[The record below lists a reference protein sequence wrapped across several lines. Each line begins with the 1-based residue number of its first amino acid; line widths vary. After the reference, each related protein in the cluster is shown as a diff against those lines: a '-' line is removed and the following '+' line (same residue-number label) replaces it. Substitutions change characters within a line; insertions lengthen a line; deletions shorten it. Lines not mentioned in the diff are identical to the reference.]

1 MAVFRIV
8 TLVCV
13 LATCGAAAAA
23 PRSNA
28 SKPTEWRSYYLLDV
42 RNSRGPVALLKDVAH
57 RTHLL
62 LRSGGSWHDATPHG
76 LTWWIED
83 VYFLDQRRG
92 WLVANDCAAAKG
104 AVYRTEDGGR
114 NWRQLPWGFSHGCAA
129 GSDFSLMFVDRRQGW
144 VMGPVPTGPAAFLF
158 RTQDGGLTWRY
169 NEGHDMP
176 VLSEVV
182 FTTMQRGWGV
192 GLSWLYSGPLY
203 RTVNSGRTWNPQP
216 GLPEAR

>member
-104 AVYRTEDGGR
+104 VVYPLRMAVETGGSFRGDSVTAARRVATSALCSSTESTVGSWAPFR
-114 NWRQLPWGFSHGCAA
+114 PALPPFC
-129 GSDFSLMFVDRRQGW
+129 
-144 VMGPVPTGPAAFLF
+144 
-158 RTQDGGLTWRY
+158 
-169 NEGHDMP
+169 
-176 VLSEVV
+176 SERKTAV
-182 FTTMQRGWGV
+182 
-192 GLSWLYSGPLY
+192 
-203 RTVNSGRTWNPQP
+203 
-216 GLPEAR
+216 